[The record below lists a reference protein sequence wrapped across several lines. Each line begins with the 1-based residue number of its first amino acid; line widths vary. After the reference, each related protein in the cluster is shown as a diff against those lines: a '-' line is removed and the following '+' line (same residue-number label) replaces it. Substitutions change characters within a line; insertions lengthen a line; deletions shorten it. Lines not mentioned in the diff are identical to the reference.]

1 MQTLTYGLKRPQN
14 GDVGGT
20 VFPAMQDNITQL
32 DAHSHDGVTSPK
44 LTAASSTAVT
54 ASVLSAAWVATSDGN
69 YRQAV
74 TLPAAL
80 SYDTTQIAMKVLN
93 NQVFAKIEKIS
104 ASQFYVY
111 TNDNATAFTA
121 VYTT

>member
-1 MQTLTYGLKRPQN
+1 MTVLTYGLKVPVN
-14 GDVGGT
+14 GDVGGD
-20 VFPAMQDNITQL
+20 VFPAMEDNITQL
-32 DAHSHDGVTSPK
+32 DGHTHNGSNSSL

-54 ASVLSAAWVATSDGN
+54 ASVASGTWVATSNGN
-69 YRQAV
+69 YRQAI
-74 TLPAAL
+74 TLPASF
-80 SYDTTQIAMKVLN
+80 SYDTTQIAMKVSN

-104 ASQFYVY
+104 ASQYYVY